1 MSGFQF
7 VHVEC
12 YGRTAGKGKAG
23 GRTLRSVVEEAERE
37 PQACPHVDEPQPP
50 NLLHGMMPSEAAEVA
65 ERRAGEAVD
74 ASGRKLRKDALVMV
88 AGVASFPDTMDEIRS
103 DPARMAAYEA
113 WRADAVAWAKTEYGD
128 ALLSVVEHVDER
140 HPHIHWY
147 AVPEL
152 DGNTKRM
159 SVETIHDGR
168 RKAAEC
174 KANGGL
180 KGEQNAAYK
189 QAMREFQSRYFDAV
203 GMKNGQARLGPGCR
217 RLSRAEWRA
226 EQAQAEALSKTIAA
240 AADYQGEVKAKVEGQ
255 ARKYLQ
261 KAQRDALERA
271 KEVERVETAKA
282 RQKASSIVARAR
294 EDASKLVA
302 PVRRFG
308 GFLQAMLDG
317 MTGRRRK
324 VEAEAEAKVE
334 AVREELSRE
343 VRDVRGKL
351 DSTRDEVKSLR
362 ETNKALNHSV
372 AETVRQRNEAWE
384 KVEHLSKLVPQHGK
398 KAGLGTPAPRG

>member
-50 NLLHGMMPSEAAEVA
+50 NLLHGVMPSEAAAVA
-65 ERRAGEAVD
+65 EQRAAEAVD

-88 AGVASFPDTMDEIRS
+88 AGVASFPDTMDECRT

-113 WRADAVAWAKTEYGD
+113 WRADALAWVKSEYGD
-128 ALLSVVEHVDER
+128 SLLSVVEHVDER

-152 DGNTKRM
+152 DADTKRL
-159 SVETIHDGR
+159 SVDTIHDGR

-180 KGEQNAAYK
+180 KGEQNTAYK
-189 QAMREFQSRYFDAV
+189 QSMREFQSRYFDAV
-203 GMKNGQARLGPGCR
+203 GMKHGQARLGPGCR

-226 EQAQAEALSKTIAA
+226 EQAQAEALTKTVA
-240 AADYQGEVKAKVEGQ
+240 AADDYQGRVKAKVQGQ
-255 ARKYLQ
+255 AREYLQ

-282 RQKASSIVARAR
+282 QEKASSIVERAKAEAAKIAVPAR
-294 EDASKLVA
+294 K
-302 PVRRFG
+302 FG
-308 GFLQAMLDG
+308 GWIQATWDG
-317 MTGRRRK
+317 MTGRRAKLER
-324 VEAEAEAKVE
+324 EAEAKVE
-334 AVREELSRE
+334 KVRDELSRE

-351 DSTRDEVKSLR
+351 DSTRDEVKGLR
-362 ETNKALNHSV
+362 RS
-372 AETVRQRNEAWE
+372 NEALKTVKQRDSARSE
-384 KVEHLSKLVPQHGK
+384 VERLSKLVPQKDK
-398 KAGLGTPAPRG
+398 KMGLGTLAPTV